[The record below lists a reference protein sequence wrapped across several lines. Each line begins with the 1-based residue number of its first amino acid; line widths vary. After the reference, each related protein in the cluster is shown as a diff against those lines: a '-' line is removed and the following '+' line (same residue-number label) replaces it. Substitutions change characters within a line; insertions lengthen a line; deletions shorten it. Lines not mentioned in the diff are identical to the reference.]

1 MGKSF
6 IMNKLI
12 DKLILFIICIALLA
26 QNQSDIYIVVPV
38 ISVIA
43 ASALLNFV
51 DSAFSIAIFAA
62 WCGVCILSPIF
73 AFFLPLVCYDL
84 FRSRWRWALFLA
96 TIPLS
101 IAYTQFPL
109 DQCIFIALFMTL
121 AYLLRRHTEVL
132 THTKAEYLALR
143 DSAKEFSMQLESKN
157 KELLD
162 KQDYEIHLATLNER
176 NRIARDIHDNV
187 GHILSNALLQ
197 TGALM
202 ATCTDDAIKPRL
214 QTLRDTLS
222 SGMDSIRCSVHNL
235 HDESIDLFAEAQSL
249 AEGFNFCE
257 ISLDYDVDSSPP
269 QLVKYALLAVVKETL
284 SNVIRHSNATRVNV
298 TLREHPAFYQL
309 VVRDNGTKT
318 SPSGEGGIGLKNI
331 TQRVTSLGG
340 QVNISAESG
349 FTVFVSIPKEKAL

>member
-96 TIPLS
+96 VIPLS
-101 IAYTQFPL
+101 IAYAQFPL

-121 AYLLRRHTEVL
+121 AYLLRRHTEIL
-132 THTKAEYLALR
+132 THTQVEYLALR

-162 KQDYEIHLATLNER
+162 KQDYDIHLATLNER

-202 ATCTDDAIKPRL
+202 ATCTNDAMKLRL

-235 HDESIDLFAEAQSL
+235 HDESVDLYAETKSL
-249 AEGFNFCE
+249 ADGFKFCE

-269 QLVKYALLAVVKETL
+269 QPVKYALLAVIKETL
-284 SNVIRHSNATRVNV
+284 SNVIRHSSATRVNV

-309 VVRDNGTKT
+309 VVRDNGAKT
-318 SPSGEGGIGLKNI
+318 SPSSEGGIGLKNI